1 MEWQQLLG
9 FYHVAKLQSFTRAGE
24 ATFRTQSALSQQIKA
39 LEAEHGAPLIERIGR
54 GRLRLTPT
62 GERLFAFAESVLN
75 QYDRL
80 KQELAELKKAYRG
93 RLKVAAP
100 YTTLYHL
107 FPSKVQEYANRF
119 PDVELTLL
127 DRTQDKVIR
136 LVRDGDVDIGLA
148 LESSVPDDLMAIRW
162 KRVDTVLMVPAGH
175 PLTSKKRITIKQIAG
190 YPLILPP
197 RERSYRGRKQLE
209 AYFQEAGLSYRVIM
223 ESSNVE
229 LTSVYVE
236 MGLGISLAT
245 VVRDL
250 PVLKQRKLDFLPLDR
265 YFKPD
270 HIAVVMRKS
279 GFVAG
284 CRSVF
289 IDVLLEKFEA
299 PAP

>member
-1 MEWQQLLG
+1 
-9 FYHVAKLQSFTRAGE
+9 VAKLQSFTRAGE

-39 LEAEHGAPLIERIGR
+39 LEAELDAPLIERIGR

-62 GERLFAFAESVLN
+62 GEKFFAFAESVLK
-75 QYDRL
+75 QYDQVKEEL
-80 KQELAELKKAYRG
+80 NPVQECPQG
-93 RLKVAAP
+93 AAQARRP

-107 FPSKVQEYANRF
+107 FPSKVQEYTKRF

-148 LESSVPDDLMAIRW
+148 LESSVPDDLLAIRW
-162 KRVDTVLMVPAGH
+162 KRVDTVLMVPAEH

-197 RERSYRGRKQLE
+197 RERSYQGRRQLE

-279 GFVAG
+279 GFAAG

-289 IDVLLEKFEA
+289 IDVLLERLES
-299 PAP
+299 